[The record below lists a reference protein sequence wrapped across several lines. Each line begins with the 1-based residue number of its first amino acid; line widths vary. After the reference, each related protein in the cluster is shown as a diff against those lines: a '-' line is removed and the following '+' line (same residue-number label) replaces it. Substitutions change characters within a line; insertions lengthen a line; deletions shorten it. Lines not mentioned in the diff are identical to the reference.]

1 MGTIT
6 AARFGVTK
14 NGETVIRYDLKNEG
28 GMTVSI
34 LNYGCTVQR
43 ILIPL
48 ESGEIVDAA
57 LGYDRVSDYENGNC
71 YFGAF
76 VGRYANRI
84 RGSRFVLNGQTIAL
98 EPNEGKNHLHGV
110 FSQCLFSASEDGDT
124 LTLRRVSPAGEEGYP
139 GTLTVTVQYRLTN
152 DNALFIEY
160 EAETDADTVLNLTN
174 HTYFNLNGSG
184 DVLNHSLRLCAD
196 CFAECDSEQLP
207 TGRLI
212 SAAGTPMDFRT
223 AHRIG
228 ERIEAP
234 YPQLRLCG
242 GYDHHYVLDHAPEE
256 LNFFAEAV
264 GDRTGIRLEC
274 FTTQPGVQLYTGNYL
289 QNDTAEFGK
298 NGVRYGKHAGFCL
311 ETQHAP
317 DSPNQ
322 PGFPSTVLRTGER
335 YYQKTVYRFSVAK

>member
-6 AARFGVTK
+6 ASPFGVTK
-14 NGETVIRYDLKNEG
+14 NRETVIRYDLKNER

-34 LNYGCTVQR
+34 LNYGCAVQR
-43 ILIPL
+43 ILVPM
-48 ESGEIVDAA
+48 ESGDAVDVA
-57 LGYDRVSDYENGNC
+57 LGYDRLADYENGNC
-71 YFGAF
+71 FFGAV
-76 VGRYANRI
+76 VGRFANRI
-84 RGSRFVLNGQTIAL
+84 RGAHFALNGQSIAL

-110 FSQCLFSASEDGDT
+110 FSQCVFSASADGDT
-124 LTLRRVSPAGEEGYP
+124 LTLRRVSPAWEEGYP
-139 GTLTVTVQYRLTN
+139 GTLAVTVQYRLTI
-152 DNALFIEY
+152 DNALSIVY

-212 SAAGTPMDFRT
+212 SAAGTPMNFRT

-228 ERIEAP
+228 DGMEAQ

-242 GYDHHYVLDHAPEE
+242 GYDHHYVLDHAPGK

-274 FTTQPGVQLYTGNYL
+274 FTTQPGVQLYTGNYV